1 MILKDNITKLLLKME
16 PFMTKKGQ
24 DITIRRDIIQLINE
38 IFNES
43 SLDAIYINHTDNF
56 NIPDVVVLPL
66 YHKDFSQYLMDGDLT
81 NVCPFGYTVEIH
93 ERCFRDYS
101 AEELT
106 ALILH
111 DILQNVQSCTA
122 KERFLRAYNN
132 VLSEIDNEIILD
144 LFNDISLSE
153 VCFMA
158 FLDICCR
165 PFKAPIENSDYVATD
180 EVLKG
185 IGLADA
191 YDSYLGKALPMDLT
205 TVEERIEHDTKLDYR
220 TMKTI
225 FNACM
230 DKTVRRYYTMIRG
243 GIPLVSLEN
252 VFAGKTTIS
261 SLGFVSRKR
270 DFKRNYAPMSGQ
282 PVNAVMTES
291 WLNPKSEVEVRYQI
305 DKIIADIRYA
315 SSEGDREV
323 ILLKIRNMTIKL
335 IKTKGEI
342 EKKLLK
348 LPNEKTYQH
357 QLEFVTNM
365 LDMLE
370 TYRVKVRDMEIK
382 EKRYGL
388 FVTYPQ
394 GYTEA

>member
-1 MILKDNITKLLLKME
+1 MILKDTITKLLLKME
-16 PFMTKKGQ
+16 PFMTKKGN
-24 DITIRRDIIQLINE
+24 DITIRREVIELINQL
-38 IFNES
+38 FDES

-66 YHKDFSQYLMDGDLT
+66 YHKDFAQYLMDGDLS

-93 ERCFRDYS
+93 ERCFRNYS

-106 ALILH
+106 ALIIH

-153 VCFMA
+153 ICFMG

-165 PFKAPIENSDYVATD
+165 PFKAPIEDSDFIATD

-185 IGLADA
+185 MGLADA
-191 YDSYLGKALPMDLT
+191 YDSYLDKTVPMTLE
-205 TVEERIEHDTKLDYR
+205 TVEDRIEKDTKYDYR
-220 TMKTI
+220 TMRTI
-225 FNACM
+225 IRACM
-230 DKTVRRYYTMIRG
+230 DKTVRRYYTMIRT

-252 VFAGKTTIS
+252 VFAGKATIS

-270 DFKRNYAPMSGQ
+270 DFKRNYVPLN
-282 PVNAVMTES
+282 PNVNAAVMTES

-315 SSEGDREV
+315 SSEGDREI
-323 ILLKIRNMTIKL
+323 ILMKIKNMTIKL
-335 IKTKGEI
+335 IKTKGDI

-357 QLEFVTNM
+357 QLEFVNTM

-382 EKRYGL
+382 EKRYGIFL
-388 FVTYPQ
+388 NMPV
-394 GYTEA
+394 GYEG

>member
-1 MILKDNITKLLLKME
+1 MILKDTITKLLLKME
-16 PFMTKKGQ
+16 PFMTKKGN
-24 DITIRRDIIQLINE
+24 DITIRREVIELINQL
-38 IFNES
+38 FDES

-66 YHKDFSQYLMDGDLT
+66 YHKDFAQYLMDGDLS
-81 NVCPFGYTVEIH
+81 NICPFGYTVEIH
-93 ERCFRDYS
+93 ERCFRNYS

-106 ALILH
+106 ALVIH

-153 VCFMA
+153 ICFMG

-165 PFKAPIENSDYVATD
+165 PFKAPIEDSDFIATD

-185 IGLADA
+185 MGLADA
-191 YDSYLGKALPMDLT
+191 YDSYLDKTIPMTLD
-205 TVEERIEHDTKLDYR
+205 TVEDRIEKDTKYDYR
-220 TMKTI
+220 TMRTI
-225 FNACM
+225 IRACM
-230 DKTVRRYYTMIRG
+230 DKTVRRYYTMIRT

-252 VFAGKTTIS
+252 VFAGKATIS
-261 SLGFVSRKR
+261 SLGFISRKR
-270 DFKRNYAPMSGQ
+270 DFKRNYVPLNPNA
-282 PVNAVMTES
+282 NTAVMTES

-315 SSEGDREV
+315 SSEGDREI
-323 ILLKIRNMTIKL
+323 ILMKIKNMTIKL
-335 IKTKGEI
+335 IKTKGDI

-357 QLEFVTNM
+357 QLEFVNTM

-370 TYRVKVRDMEIK
+370 TYRIKVRDMEIK
-382 EKRYGL
+382 EKRYGIFL
-388 FVTYPQ
+388 NMPI
-394 GYTEA
+394 GYEG

>member
-1 MILKDNITKLLLKME
+1 MILKDTITKLLLKME
-16 PFMTKKGQ
+16 PFMTKKGN
-24 DITIRRDIIQLINE
+24 DITIRREVIELINQL
-38 IFNES
+38 FDES

-66 YHKDFSQYLMDGDLT
+66 YHKDFAQYLMDGDLS
-81 NVCPFGYTVEIH
+81 NICPFGYTVEIH
-93 ERCFRDYS
+93 ERCFRNYS

-106 ALILH
+106 ALVIH

-153 VCFMA
+153 ICFMG

-165 PFKAPIENSDYVATD
+165 PFKAPIEDSDFIATD

-185 IGLADA
+185 MGLADA
-191 YDSYLGKALPMDLT
+191 YDSYLDKTIPMTLE
-205 TVEERIEHDTKLDYR
+205 TVEDRIEKDTKYDYR
-220 TMKTI
+220 TMRTI
-225 FNACM
+225 IRACM
-230 DKTVRRYYTMIRG
+230 DKTVRRYYTMIRT

-252 VFAGKTTIS
+252 VFAGKATIS
-261 SLGFVSRKR
+261 SLGFISRKR
-270 DFKRNYAPMSGQ
+270 DFKRNYVPLNPNS
-282 PVNAVMTES
+282 NAAVITES

-315 SSEGDREV
+315 SSEGDREI
-323 ILLKIRNMTIKL
+323 ILMKIKNMTIKL
-335 IKTKGEI
+335 IKTKGDI

-357 QLEFVTNM
+357 QLEFVNTM

-370 TYRVKVRDMEIK
+370 TYRIKVRDMEIK
-382 EKRYGL
+382 EKRYGIFL
-388 FVTYPQ
+388 NMPV
-394 GYTEA
+394 GYEG

>member
-1 MILKDNITKLLLKME
+1 MILKDTITKLLLKME
-16 PFMTKKGQ
+16 PFMTKKGN
-24 DITIRRDIIQLINE
+24 DITIRREVIELINQL
-38 IFNES
+38 FDES

-66 YHKDFSQYLMDGDLT
+66 YHKDFAQYLMDGDLS
-81 NVCPFGYTVEIH
+81 NICPFGYTVEIH
-93 ERCFRDYS
+93 ERCFRNYS

-106 ALILH
+106 ALVIH

-153 VCFMA
+153 ICFMG

-165 PFKAPIENSDYVATD
+165 PFKAPIEDSDFIATD

-185 IGLADA
+185 MGLADA
-191 YDSYLGKALPMDLT
+191 YDSYLDKTIPMTLD
-205 TVEERIEHDTKLDYR
+205 TVEDRIEKDTKYDYHTMR
-220 TMKTI
+220 TI
-225 FNACM
+225 IRACM
-230 DKTVRRYYTMIRG
+230 DKTVRRYYTMIRT

-252 VFAGKTTIS
+252 VFAGKATIS
-261 SLGFVSRKR
+261 SLGFISRKR
-270 DFKRNYAPMSGQ
+270 DFKRNYVPLNPNA
-282 PVNAVMTES
+282 NTAVMTES

-315 SSEGDREV
+315 SSEGDREI
-323 ILLKIRNMTIKL
+323 ILMKIKNMTIKL
-335 IKTKGEI
+335 IKTKGDI

-357 QLEFVTNM
+357 QLEFVNTM

-370 TYRVKVRDMEIK
+370 TYRIKVRDMEIK
-382 EKRYGL
+382 EKRYGIFL
-388 FVTYPQ
+388 NMPV
-394 GYTEA
+394 GYEG

>member
-1 MILKDNITKLLLKME
+1 MILKDTITKLLLKME
-16 PFMTKKGQ
+16 PFMTKKGN
-24 DITIRRDIIQLINE
+24 DITIRREVIELINQL
-38 IFNES
+38 FDES

-66 YHKDFSQYLMDGDLT
+66 YHKDFAQYLMDGDLS
-81 NVCPFGYTVEIH
+81 NICPFGYTVEIH
-93 ERCFRDYS
+93 ERCFRNYS

-106 ALILH
+106 ALVIH

-153 VCFMA
+153 ICFMG

-165 PFKAPIENSDYVATD
+165 PFKAPIEDSDFIATD

-185 IGLADA
+185 MGLADA
-191 YDSYLGKALPMDLT
+191 YDSYLDKTIPMTLD
-205 TVEERIEHDTKLDYR
+205 TVEDRIEKDTKYDYR
-220 TMKTI
+220 TMRTI
-225 FNACM
+225 IRACM
-230 DKTVRRYYTMIRG
+230 DKTVRRYYTMIRT

-252 VFAGKTTIS
+252 VFAGKATIS
-261 SLGFVSRKR
+261 SLGFISRKR
-270 DFKRNYAPMSGQ
+270 DFKRNYVPLNPSA
-282 PVNAVMTES
+282 NAAVMTES

-315 SSEGDREV
+315 SSEGDREI
-323 ILLKIRNMTIKL
+323 ILMKIKNMTIKL
-335 IKTKGEI
+335 IKTKGDI

-357 QLEFVTNM
+357 QLEFVNTM

-370 TYRVKVRDMEIK
+370 TYRIKVRDMEIK
-382 EKRYGL
+382 EKRYGIFL
-388 FVTYPQ
+388 NMPV
-394 GYTEA
+394 GYEG

>member
-1 MILKDNITKLLLKME
+1 MILKDTITKLLLKME
-16 PFMTKKGQ
+16 PFMTKKGN
-24 DITIRRDIIQLINE
+24 DITIRREVIELINQL
-38 IFNES
+38 FDES

-66 YHKDFSQYLMDGDLT
+66 YHKDFAQYLMDGDLS

-93 ERCFRDYS
+93 ERCFRNYS

-106 ALILH
+106 ALIIH

-153 VCFMA
+153 ICFMG

-165 PFKAPIENSDYVATD
+165 PFKAPIEDADFIATD

-185 IGLADA
+185 MGLADA
-191 YDSYLGKALPMDLT
+191 YDSYLDKTIPMSLE
-205 TVEERIEHDTKLDYR
+205 TVEDRIEKDTKYDYR
-220 TMKTI
+220 TMRTI
-225 FNACM
+225 IRACM
-230 DKTVRRYYTMIRG
+230 DKTVRRYYTMIRT

-252 VFAGKTTIS
+252 VFAGKATIS

-270 DFKRNYAPMSGQ
+270 DFKRNYVPLN
-282 PVNAVMTES
+282 PNINAVVMTES

-315 SSEGDREV
+315 SSEGDREI
-323 ILLKIRNMTIKL
+323 ILMKIKNMTIKL
-335 IKTKGEI
+335 IKTKGDI

-348 LPNEKTYQH
+348 LPNEKTYLH
-357 QLEFVTNM
+357 QLEFVNTM

-382 EKRYGL
+382 EKRYGIFL
-388 FVTYPQ
+388 NMPV
-394 GYTEA
+394 GYEG

>member
-1 MILKDNITKLLLKME
+1 MILKDTITKLLLKME
-16 PFMTKKGQ
+16 PFMTKKGN
-24 DITIRRDIIQLINE
+24 DITIRREVIELINQL
-38 IFNES
+38 FDES

-66 YHKDFSQYLMDGDLT
+66 YHKDFAQYLMDGDLS
-81 NVCPFGYTVEIH
+81 NICPFGYTVEIH
-93 ERCFRDYS
+93 ERCFRNYS

-106 ALILH
+106 ALVIH

-153 VCFMA
+153 ICFMG

-165 PFKAPIENSDYVATD
+165 PFKAPIEDSDSIATD

-185 IGLADA
+185 MGLADA
-191 YDSYLGKALPMDLT
+191 YDSYLDKTIPMTLD
-205 TVEERIEHDTKLDYR
+205 TVEDRIEKDTKYDYR
-220 TMKTI
+220 TMRTI
-225 FNACM
+225 IRACM
-230 DKTVRRYYTMIRG
+230 DKTVRRYYTMIRT

-252 VFAGKTTIS
+252 VFAGKATIS
-261 SLGFVSRKR
+261 SLGFISRKR
-270 DFKRNYAPMSGQ
+270 DFKRNYVPLN
-282 PVNAVMTES
+282 PNVNAAVMTES

-315 SSEGDREV
+315 SSEGDREI
-323 ILLKIRNMTIKL
+323 ILMKIKNMTIKL
-335 IKTKGEI
+335 IKTKGDI

-357 QLEFVTNM
+357 QLEFVNTM

-370 TYRVKVRDMEIK
+370 TYRIKVRDMEIK
-382 EKRYGL
+382 EKRYGIFL
-388 FVTYPQ
+388 NMPV
-394 GYTEA
+394 GYEG

>member
-1 MILKDNITKLLLKME
+1 ME
-16 PFMTKKGQ
+16 
-24 DITIRRDIIQLINE
+24 I
-38 IFNES
+38 
-43 SLDAIYINHTDNF
+43 
-56 NIPDVVVLPL
+56 
-66 YHKDFSQYLMDGDLT
+66 
-81 NVCPFGYTVEIH
+81 CPFGYTVEIH
-93 ERCFRDYS
+93 ERCFRNYS

-106 ALILH
+106 ALVIH

-153 VCFMA
+153 ICFMG

-165 PFKAPIENSDYVATD
+165 PFKAPIEDSDFIATD

-185 IGLADA
+185 MGLADA
-191 YDSYLGKALPMDLT
+191 YDSYLDKTIPMSLD
-205 TVEERIEHDTKLDYR
+205 TVEDRIEKDTKYDYR
-220 TMKTI
+220 TMRTI
-225 FNACM
+225 IRACM
-230 DKTVRRYYTMIRG
+230 DKTVRRYYTMIRT

-252 VFAGKTTIS
+252 VFAGKATIS
-261 SLGFVSRKR
+261 SLGFISRKR
-270 DFKRNYAPMSGQ
+270 DFKRNYVPLNPNAN
-282 PVNAVMTES
+282 VAVMTES

-315 SSEGDREV
+315 SSEGDREI
-323 ILLKIRNMTIKL
+323 ILMKIKNMTIKL
-335 IKTKGEI
+335 IKTKGDI

-357 QLEFVTNM
+357 QLEFVNTM

-370 TYRVKVRDMEIK
+370 TYRIKVRDMEIK
-382 EKRYGL
+382 EKRYGIFL
-388 FVTYPQ
+388 NMPV
-394 GYTEA
+394 GYEG

>member
-1 MILKDNITKLLLKME
+1 MILKDTITKLLLKME
-16 PFMTKKGQ
+16 PFMTKKGN
-24 DITIRRDIIQLINE
+24 DITIRREVIELINQL
-38 IFNES
+38 FDES

-66 YHKDFSQYLMDGDLT
+66 YHKDFAQYLMDGDLS
-81 NVCPFGYTVEIH
+81 NICPFGYTVEIH
-93 ERCFRDYS
+93 ERCFRNYS

-106 ALILH
+106 ALVIH

-153 VCFMA
+153 ICFMG

-165 PFKAPIENSDYVATD
+165 PFKAPIEDSDSIATD

-185 IGLADA
+185 MGLADA
-191 YDSYLGKALPMDLT
+191 YDSYLDKTIPMTLD
-205 TVEERIEHDTKLDYR
+205 TVEDRIEKDTKYDYR
-220 TMKTI
+220 TMRTI
-225 FNACM
+225 IRACM
-230 DKTVRRYYTMIRG
+230 DKTVRRYYTMIRT

-252 VFAGKTTIS
+252 VFAGKATIS
-261 SLGFVSRKR
+261 SLGFISRKR
-270 DFKRNYAPMSGQ
+270 DFKRNYVPLN
-282 PVNAVMTES
+282 PNVNAVVMTES

-315 SSEGDREV
+315 SSEGDREI
-323 ILLKIRNMTIKL
+323 ILMKIKNMTIKL
-335 IKTKGEI
+335 IKTKGDI

-357 QLEFVTNM
+357 QLEFVNTM

-370 TYRVKVRDMEIK
+370 TYRIKVRDMEIK
-382 EKRYGL
+382 EKRYGIFL
-388 FVTYPQ
+388 NMPV
-394 GYTEA
+394 GYEG

>member
-1 MILKDNITKLLLKME
+1 MILKDTITKLLLKME
-16 PFMTKKGQ
+16 PFMTKKGN
-24 DITIRRDIIQLINE
+24 DITICREVIELINQL
-38 IFNES
+38 FDES

-66 YHKDFSQYLMDGDLT
+66 YHKDFAQYLMDGDLS
-81 NVCPFGYTVEIH
+81 NICPFGYTVEIH
-93 ERCFRDYS
+93 ERCFRNYS

-106 ALILH
+106 ALVIH

-153 VCFMA
+153 ICFMG

-165 PFKAPIENSDYVATD
+165 PFKAPIEDSDSIATD

-185 IGLADA
+185 MGLADA
-191 YDSYLGKALPMDLT
+191 YDSYLDKTIPMTLD
-205 TVEERIEHDTKLDYR
+205 TVEDRIEKDTKYDYR
-220 TMKTI
+220 TMRTI
-225 FNACM
+225 IRACM
-230 DKTVRRYYTMIRG
+230 DKTVRRYYTMIRT

-252 VFAGKTTIS
+252 VFAGKATIS
-261 SLGFVSRKR
+261 SLGFISRKR
-270 DFKRNYAPMSGQ
+270 DFKRNYVPLN
-282 PVNAVMTES
+282 PNVNAAVMTES

-315 SSEGDREV
+315 SSEGDREI
-323 ILLKIRNMTIKL
+323 ILMKIKNMTIKL
-335 IKTKGEI
+335 IKTKGDI

-357 QLEFVTNM
+357 QLEFVNTM

-370 TYRVKVRDMEIK
+370 TYRIKVRDMEIK
-382 EKRYGL
+382 EKRYGIFL
-388 FVTYPQ
+388 NMPV
-394 GYTEA
+394 GYEG